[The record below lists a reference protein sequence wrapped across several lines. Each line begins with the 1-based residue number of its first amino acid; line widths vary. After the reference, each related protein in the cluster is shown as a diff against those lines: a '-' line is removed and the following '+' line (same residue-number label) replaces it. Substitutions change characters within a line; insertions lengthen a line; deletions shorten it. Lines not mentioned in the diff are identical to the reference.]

1 MIANAMSTPSQPQ
14 DTPQAAG
21 APATPDVMT
30 LEEAAA
36 YLKVSTA
43 DVQAV
48 IDAGELNARQ
58 IGSSYRI
65 SKSAIDA
72 FLAG

>member
-1 MIANAMSTPSQPQ
+1 
-14 DTPQAAG
+14 
-21 APATPDVMT
+21 MT

-43 DVQAV
+43 DVEAL
-48 IDAGELNARQ
+48 IESGELKARR
-58 IGSSYRI
+58 IGSQVRI
-65 SKSAIDA
+65 SKEAIDA